1 MVERK
6 PRARKKNPAGK
17 KSRRLQL
24 LKILAVV
31 ISLVL
36 VVVGIYLIRYYYIF
50 DSLIRSKLGK
60 HEGVIETAIYASPVY
75 LAPGKRIAPQDLAT
89 RLRRLGYTEQRPGDR
104 AREASYQ
111 FLKPNQLLLS
121 NDAGLPYDAG
131 RSALVTWSGKRVT
144 SVVDGEK
151 HQELDR
157 FALRP
162 ELLSNAIDSSR
173 EKRRYVRYQ
182 DLPGVVVNAIL
193 ASEDRRFF
201 IHRGVDPLRIIS
213 ALLVDVR
220 AGDKV
225 QGASTLTQQFVKN
238 YFLTPE
244 RTWRRKIADAYVS
257 ILLEQ
262 RLSKE
267 QIFELYCNEVYLGQI
282 GSFGIVGVGEA
293 AGAYFGKGVQD
304 LTVGEAASI
313 AGIIS
318 APNRFSPIRY
328 PERAKTRRDLV
339 LDLMAEY
346 DMITRADCAE
356 AKAKPLEVKPSTMLN
371 YSDAPYFV
379 DYVQEVLG
387 ERVGDEA
394 LARGKYKVFTSLDM
408 DLQQAAFEALRQGIA
423 EMDAHFAQG
432 KRVIPPGTVQASLI
446 AVDPRN
452 GDILAMVGGRHYG
465 TTQFNRI
472 TQAKRQP
479 GSIFK
484 PFVYTAAIESA
495 YSSAS
500 PLTAVST
507 VLDEPTEFAFEDLVY
522 EPKNFKDEYQG
533 QVTMRQA
540 IMKSLNVATIKFAEK
555 VGYDK
560 IAGLS
565 KRLGLNEQ
573 IKPYPAMAIG
583 AFEVTPLEMVR
594 AYTAFANGGLLSEL
608 TPILKV
614 CDPGMKTVYAPTAKQ
629 IQAISPETA
638 FMITSLMRSV
648 IDSGS
653 GAGVRARGFAL
664 PAAGKTGT
672 SRDGWFAGY
681 TPDMLCI
688 VWVGFDDNRE
698 LNLSGSQSALPI
710 WADFMKKAAAIVPFK
725 GEDFIPPEGI
735 VKVEIDPSTG
745 LLATERCLERQE
757 EYFIK
762 GSEPTIRC
770 YGNSYEQMLATD
782 PANIYASPAKDSPEK
797 VDKRETGTGEKKKP
811 T

>member
-6 PRARKKNPAGK
+6 PSARSRYPVRKR
-17 KSRRLQL
+17 SRRLKL
-24 LKILAVV
+24 LKILAVLV
-31 ISLVL
+31 SLA
-36 VVVGIYLIRYYYIF
+36 VVVTGIFLIRYYYIF
-50 DSLIRSKLGK
+50 DSLIRAKLGK
-60 HEGVIETAIYASPVY
+60 HEGVIETEIYASPVY
-75 LAPGKRIAPQDLAT
+75 LSSGKRIAPQDLVLK
-89 RLRRLGYTEQRPGDR
+89 LRRLGYAEQKPGDHAR
-104 AREASYQ
+104 AATYQ
-111 FLKPNQLLLS
+111 FLKPNQLLLV
-121 NDAGLPYDAG
+121 NDAALPYDAN
-131 RSALVTWSGKRVT
+131 RSALVTWSGKT
-144 SVVDGEK
+144 IASVVDGEK
-151 HQELDR
+151 HRGLDR

-182 DLPGVVVNAIL
+182 DLPRVVVNAIL

-201 IHRGVDPLRIIS
+201 SHRGIDPLRIFS
-213 ALLVDVR
+213 AFLVDVR

-267 QIFELYCNEVYLGQI
+267 QIFELYCNDVYLGQI
-282 GSFGIVGVGEA
+282 GSFSIVGVGEA
-293 AGAYFGKGVQD
+293 AEAYFGKVVQD
-304 LTVGEAASI
+304 LTAGEAASI

-328 PERAKTRRDLV
+328 PERARARRDLV
-339 LDLMAEY
+339 LDLMADY
-346 DMITRADCAE
+346 DMVSRAECTE

-379 DYVQEVLG
+379 DYVQEVLV
-387 ERVGDEA
+387 ERIGDEA

-432 KRVIPPGTVQASLI
+432 KRAIPPGTVQASLI

-452 GDILAMVGGRHYG
+452 GDILALVGGRHYG

-507 VLDEPTEFAFEDLVY
+507 ALDEPTEFAFEDLVY

-540 IMKSLNVATIKFAEK
+540 ITKSLNVATIKFAEK
-555 VGYDK
+555 IGYDK

-583 AFEVTPLEMVR
+583 EFEVTPLEMVR

-614 CDPGMKTVYAPTAKQ
+614 CDPGMKTVYAPAAKQ

-638 FMITSLMRSV
+638 FMITSLLRSV
-648 IDSGS
+648 IDHGT
-653 GAGVRARGFAL
+653 GAGVRARGFVL

-672 SRDGWFAGY
+672 SHDGWFAGY
-681 TPDMLCI
+681 TPGMLCI

-710 WADFMKKAAAIVPFK
+710 WTDFMKKAAVIVPLK
-725 GEDFIPPEGI
+725 GEDFIAPEGI

-757 EYFIK
+757 ECFIK

-797 VDKRETGTGEKKKP
+797 VDKRDTGTGEKKKP

>member
-6 PRARKKNPAGK
+6 PRAQNRPRVKKR
-17 KSRRLQL
+17 SRRLQL

-31 ISLVL
+31 VSLVAIIA
-36 VVVGIYLIRYYYIF
+36 GILLIRYYFIF
-50 DSLIRSKLGK
+50 DSLIQAKLGK
-60 HEGVIETAIYASPVY
+60 PQGLIETEIYASPVF
-75 LAPGKRIAPQDLAT
+75 LSSGKRIAPQDFVLK
-89 RLRRLGYTEQRPGDR
+89 LRRLGYAEQRPGDASR
-104 AREASYQ
+104 AAVYQ
-111 FLKPNQLLLS
+111 LLKPNQLLLV
-121 NDAGLPYDAG
+121 NDAAAPYDANS
-131 RSALVTWSGKRVT
+131 SAVLTWSGKTIV
-144 SVVDGEK
+144 SVVDGEE
-151 HQELDR
+151 HRTLER

-182 DLPGVVVNAIL
+182 DLPKVVVNAIL

-201 IHRGVDPLRIIS
+201 SHRGIDPLRILS
-213 ALLVDVR
+213 ALLVDLR

-244 RTWRRKIADAYVS
+244 RTWRRKLADAYMS

-262 RLSKE
+262 RISKE
-267 QIFELYCNEVYLGQI
+267 EIFELYCNDVYLGQI
-282 GSFGIVGVGEA
+282 GSFGITGIGEA
-293 AGAYFGKGVQD
+293 AEAYFGKGVQD
-304 LTVGEAASI
+304 LALGEAATI

-318 APNRFSPIRY
+318 APNRFSPVRY
-328 PERAKTRRDLV
+328 PDRARARRDLV
-339 LDLMAEY
+339 LDLMADY
-346 DMITRADCAE
+346 DMISRAECAE
-356 AKAKPLEVKPSTMLN
+356 AKARALEVKPSTMLN

-379 DYVQEVLG
+379 DYVQEVLA
-387 ERVGDEA
+387 EKVGDEA
-394 LARGKYKVFTSLDM
+394 LARGRYKVFTSLDM
-408 DLQQAAFEALRQGIA
+408 DLQKAAFEALRQGIA
-423 EMDAHFAQG
+423 EMDAYFSAG
-432 KRVIPPGTVQASLI
+432 KRGIAPGTVQASLI

-540 IMKSLNVATIKFAEK
+540 ITKSLNVATIKFAEK
-555 VGYDK
+555 IGYDK
-560 IAGLS
+560 IAELS
-565 KRLGLNEQ
+565 SRLGLNEE

-614 CDPGMKTVYAPTAKQ
+614 CEPGMKTVYVPAAAQ
-629 IQAISPETA
+629 FQAISTETA

-648 IDSGS
+648 IDHGS
-653 GAGVRARGFAL
+653 GAGARSRGFVL

-710 WADFMKKAAAIVPFK
+710 WAEFMKKAAAIVPLK
-725 GEDFIPPEGI
+725 GQDFIPPEGV
-735 VKVEIDPSTG
+735 VKVDIDPSTG
-745 LLATERCLERQE
+745 LLATDRCLERQE

-782 PANIYASPAKDSPEK
+782 PANIYASPPKDSREK
-797 VDKRETGTGEKKKP
+797 VDKRDTGTGEKKP